1 MSNQYSKRVL
11 EIAAM
16 LDIPKV
22 VVDKV
27 RRIKKERP
35 DLLEQI
41 QSGDISI
48 DGALRII
55 QDADEVVVVPL
66 KDLREAA
73 IRLAQAYQLGR
84 MSRSDFDELF
94 NHIEIQLD
102 KTDEMIQQKIRDY
115 ENRLK
120 VVPRP
125 VKIWRV
131 WKSLINIE
139 NAESLW

>member
-1 MSNQYSKRVL
+1 MSSQYSKRVL

-16 LDIPKV
+16 LDIPKA

-41 QSGDISI
+41 QAGDISI
-48 DGALRII
+48 DGAIKII
-55 QDADEVVVVPL
+55 QYSAEVVIVPL

-73 IRLAQAYQLGR
+73 IRLARAYELGR
-84 MSRSDFDELF
+84 MTRSDFNELF
-94 NHIEIQLD
+94 NNIENQLD
-102 KTDEMIQQKIRDY
+102 KTDELVQQKIKDY

-120 VVPRP
+120 IVP
-125 VKIWRV
+125 K
-131 WKSLINIE
+131 LE
-139 NAESLW
+139 D

>member
-1 MSNQYSKRVL
+1 MSSQYSKRVL

-55 QDADEVVVVPL
+55 QDAGEVVVVSL

-102 KTDEMIQQKIRDY
+102 KTDEMIQQKIKDY

-120 VVPRP
+120 VEPNP
-125 VKIWRV
+125 DK
-131 WKSLINIE
+131 
-139 NAESLW
+139 

>member
-35 DLLEQI
+35 DLLDKI

-55 QDADEVVVVPL
+55 QDAGEVVVVSL

-102 KTDEMIQQKIRDY
+102 KTDEMIQQKIKDY

-120 VVPRP
+120 VVRDPS
-125 VKIWRV
+125 KYDG
-131 WKSLINIE
+131 SE
-139 NAESLW
+139 NGS

>member
-1 MSNQYSKRVL
+1 MSSQYSKRVL

>member
-125 VKIWRV
+125 VKI
-131 WKSLINIE
+131 
-139 NAESLW
+139 